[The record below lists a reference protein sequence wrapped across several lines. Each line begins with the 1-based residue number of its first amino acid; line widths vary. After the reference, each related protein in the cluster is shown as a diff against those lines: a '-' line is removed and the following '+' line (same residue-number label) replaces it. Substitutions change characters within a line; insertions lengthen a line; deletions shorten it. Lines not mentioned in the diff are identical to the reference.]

1 MNPFQRMLMQFVAFQ
16 TVQIETVPLI
26 NELCRL
32 KSRLQFA
39 ENSFDIVQKLP
50 RQFNKLHQLNYWY
63 KQKKKLHQMIE
74 LDDVINE
81 IKNSQSM

>member
-1 MNPFQRMLMQFVAFQ
+1 MDNLRYIFILSFFIKHVTFKKKHAKFMNPFQRMLMQFVAFQ

-50 RQFNKLHQLNYWY
+50 RQFNKLHQLNY
-63 KQKKKLHQMIE
+63 
-74 LDDVINE
+74 
-81 IKNSQSM
+81 